1 MLVEF
6 SIPVY
11 NEVKILKK
19 NILTLFKYLNK
30 DVLPYDWQIM
40 IVVNGTTDD
49 SIVDCEEL
57 AREFPEKIN
66 FVDIKKPGRGQALK
80 QSWLASAADIVLYMD
95 IDLAVSLD
103 DIEKLIS
110 PLLTG
115 QADLAIGSRLMSES
129 KIKRSFIRELS
140 SQTYN
145 FLSRIIL
152 SHNFSDMQCGFKAI
166 RTEVLKKIAPQLRD
180 PKWFFDTE
188 LIIFANA
195 FGCRIKEVPVDW
207 SENRYDERKS
217 KVRFIRDSLKFIC
230 NLIKLKFRTLKFKNR
245 SSSN

>member
-1 MLVEF
+1 MKVEF

-11 NEVKILKK
+11 NEAKILRK
-19 NILTLFKYLNK
+19 NILSLFEYLNTNT
-30 DVLPYDWQIM
+30 LPYDWQIM
-40 IVVNGTTDD
+40 IVANGTTDN
-49 SIVDCEEL
+49 SIAICQEL
-57 AREFPEKIN
+57 NQQFPKQIS
-66 FVDIKKPGRGQALK
+66 FIDIKQPGRGQALK
-80 QSWLASAADIVLYMD
+80 QSWLASTADIVLYMD

-115 QADLAIGSRLMSES
+115 RADLVIGSRLMSES
-129 KIKRSFIRELS
+129 KIERSFIRELS

-152 SHNFSDMQCGFKAI
+152 NHNFSDMQCGFKAI
-166 RTEVLKKIAPQLRD
+166 RTEVLKKIAPYLRD

-188 LIIFANA
+188 LIIFTNA

-207 SENRYDERKS
+207 SENRYDERRS
-217 KVRFIRDSLKFIC
+217 KVHIIKDSLKFIR
-230 NLIKLKFRTLKFKNR
+230 NLIKLKLRILKLKK
-245 SSSN
+245 